1 MATMKN
7 LEDALVDELR
17 DILHAEKQLTKALA
31 KMAKKASS
39 EELREAFEEHR
50 EVTLEQ
56 IERLEKAFDVLG
68 KAPRAKKC
76 EGMFGILEEGKEHLE
91 EDAEPSVLDAVMIAD
106 AQKAEHYE
114 IASYGTVIAWA
125 EQLGH
130 NEIVRLLEQTLEEEK
145 ETDVKLT
152 ELAETLANQ
161 EAAV

>member
-17 DILHAEKQLTKALA
+17 DILHAEKQLARALA

-152 ELAETLANQ
+152 ELAETLANE

>member
-17 DILHAEKQLTKALA
+17 DILHAEKQLTRALA

>member
-125 EQLGH
+125 EQLGQ
-130 NEIVRLLEQTLEEEK
+130 NEIVRLLEQTLKEEK

>member
-1 MATMKN
+1 MATMKS

-31 KMAKKASS
+31 KMARKASS
-39 EELREAFEEHR
+39 DELRAAFEEHR

-56 IERLEKAFDVLG
+56 TERLEKAFEILG
-68 KAPRAKKC
+68 KSPRAKRC

-91 EDAEPSVLDAVMIAD
+91 EDADPSVLDAVMIAD

-125 EQLGH
+125 EQLGQS
-130 NEIVRLLEQTLEEEK
+130 EIVRLLKQTLKEEK

-152 ELAETLANQ
+152 ELAESLANQ

>member
-91 EDAEPSVLDAVMIAD
+91 EEAEPSVLDAVMIAD

-125 EQLGH
+125 EQLGQ
-130 NEIVRLLEQTLEEEK
+130 NEIVRLLEQTLKEEK

>member
-56 IERLEKAFDVLG
+56 IERLEKVFDVLG

-91 EDAEPSVLDAVMIAD
+91 EEAEPSVLDAVMIAD

-114 IASYGTVIAWA
+114 IASYGNVIAWA
-125 EQLGH
+125 EQLGQ
-130 NEIVRLLEQTLEEEK
+130 NEIVRLLEQTLKEEK

>member
-125 EQLGH
+125 EQLGQ

>member
-125 EQLGH
+125 EQLGQ
-130 NEIVRLLEQTLEEEK
+130 NEIVRLLEQTLDEEK

-152 ELAETLANQ
+152 ELAESLANQ